1 MATGVVTPI
10 VPLANDVKLGEGV
23 IYINYGTDNIVLGAT
38 EGGSKFKIEK
48 KIIDVKY
55 DGAYGPTKGLK
66 RVEIFIPRLIVN
78 CLKLNYNT
86 LGYGIPIT
94 VTNMTTYQRIVFDL
108 NIESTDVLTNVAFI
122 GQAFDGK
129 ALKIIVS
136 NCLMDGDIELSFK
149 EKASV
154 VGELQYTGH
163 YTYAAPT
170 TPPFEIKDYDV

>member
-1 MATGVVTPI
+1 MSTGVVTPV
-10 VPLANDVKLGEGV
+10 VPLANDIKLGEGIV
-23 IYINYGTDNIVLGAT
+23 YINYGTDDIILGAT
-38 EGGSKFKIEK
+38 DGGCKFKVEK
-48 KIIDVKY
+48 KFIDIKY
-55 DGAYGPTKGLK
+55 DGKYGATKGLK

-78 CLKLNYNT
+78 CLKLNHNT

-94 VTNMTTYQRIVFDL
+94 VTDMTTYQRITFRL

-129 ALKIIVS
+129 ALKIIVK
-136 NCLMDGDIELSFK
+136 NALMDGDIELDFK

-154 VGELQYTGH
+154 VGELQYSGH